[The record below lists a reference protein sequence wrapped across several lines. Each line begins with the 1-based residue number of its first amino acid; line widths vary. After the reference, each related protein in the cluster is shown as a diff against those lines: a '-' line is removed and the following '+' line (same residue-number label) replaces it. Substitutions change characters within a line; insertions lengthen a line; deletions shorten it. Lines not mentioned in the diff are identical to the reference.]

1 MPLLDIHHIG
11 RGLKCG
17 KILLCWKPQVLML
30 ALDMLGSARY
40 LLYGWKLSSKPPFS
54 FLQVGVAPV
63 PSCVSLIYE
72 IENNKRGKVKKE
84 GRGRKEKVEKKEHK
98 MSGHSNNE
106 LPDRH
111 IILYY

>member
-1 MPLLDIHHIG
+1 MPLHDILHIG

-17 KILLCWKPQVLML
+17 KNLLCWKPQVLML
-30 ALDMLGSARY
+30 ALNMQGSARY
-40 LLYGWKLSSKPPFS
+40 LLYGWKLSSKPLFS

-63 PSCVSLIYE
+63 PSCFSLIYE
-72 IENNKRGKVKKE
+72 IEKNKRGKVKKE
-84 GRGRKEKVEKKEHK
+84 EIGRKEKVEKKEHK